1 LFGRNSMPCMVF
13 EYGCLLP
20 TAGEEAMLE
29 QIKERSRL
37 WNKLVEIEQA
47 YREKVRNELAVP
59 NDRSAELAAELSS
72 IREEIK
78 GKRKASRTSKVDVSD
93 LQKQAKA
100 IKEELAQVRAE
111 VKEEKKRIAKE
122 KRGRLDELEAERRKL
137 QKEAQQESNLYW
149 CNYDDVINAY
159 QVARQRAMREGKRLR
174 FHRFDGTG
182 KVFVRWQK
190 GLSIEALS
198 SDTRLQIEPVPEGAW
213 YSPKRSDRRKLAR
226 TKVRIRVNSE
236 GRKPVWLEL
245 PMVMHR
251 PLPDKSV
258 IRNAA
263 VIRERI
269 GDKFRYKLVITV
281 AFEPMP
287 HKPVGEGA
295 VGIDL
300 GWRNVEG
307 GLRVAYWKDEDG
319 NGEALVLPNRLVSQF
334 KKVDELK
341 SIRDQHFND
350 AKNVL
355 TLWMTGKNLPEWL
368 KQETATLSQWRGKGR
383 LVMLTRKWQENRFS
397 GDQEMVAYLEEW
409 IKRDRHLWDWETNLQ
424 DQVGRHRREIY
435 RKFASEIVKKYARIF
450 LEKFNLRAVSQKKS
464 PEEGTKGSTP
474 VDRQRTI
481 ASVSILRQAIGNAA
495 TREGVDVAYVP
506 SRNTTIECHVCG
518 HTENFDAAGHIMHT
532 CTKCSN
538 VWDQDENAA
547 IIILKR
553 GLSQM
558 EGNIKQK

>member
-1 LFGRNSMPCMVF
+1 MFGRNSMPCMVF

-251 PLPDKSV
+251 PLPDKGV

-355 TLWMTGKNLPEWL
+355 TLWMTQYLITRRKLP
-368 KQETATLSQWRGKGR
+368 
-383 LVMLTRKWQENRFS
+383 
-397 GDQEMVAYLEEW
+397 
-409 IKRDRHLWDWETNLQ
+409 
-424 DQVGRHRREIY
+424 
-435 RKFASEIVKKYARIF
+435 
-450 LEKFNLRAVSQKKS
+450 
-464 PEEGTKGSTP
+464 
-474 VDRQRTI
+474 
-481 ASVSILRQAIGNAA
+481 
-495 TREGVDVAYVP
+495 
-506 SRNTTIECHVCG
+506 
-518 HTENFDAAGHIMHT
+518 
-532 CTKCSN
+532 
-538 VWDQDENAA
+538 
-547 IIILKR
+547 
-553 GLSQM
+553 GLSPS
-558 EGNIKQK
+558 K